1 MADRSQ
7 CRPFGVPP
15 DGMDYK
21 DYHIVPVFDY
31 LPDGSMDIQW
41 QEVIS
46 YGPISSTDCDH
57 MTADPHILNR
67 LRTLAAE
74 FTAEAGDTRH
84 GNYFDGMR
92 QACRHHALRLQDLIR
107 ELEGQQ

>member
-1 MADRSQ
+1 MAD
-7 CRPFGVPP
+7 
-15 DGMDYK
+15 
-21 DYHIVPVFDY
+21 H
-31 LPDGSMDIQW
+31 
-41 QEVIS
+41 
-46 YGPISSTDCDH
+46 
-57 MTADPHILNR
+57 PHILDR

-107 ELEGQQ
+107 ELEGER